1 MAFWIHK
8 RRFLDRDIFWNN
20 RNFNQKSFQ
29 PVLFVGGFVSAVYWS
44 NDGDDKQNNCVYIL
58 CCIHTILWGSVTN
71 QVCRVAWKE
80 SHFWDI
86 CDPPKRRQVSTNCSP
101 NPSGTLN
108 STHWTW
114 SASLPILIIQ
124 LYSVIVAQER
134 IGLTKWGPCCSKG
147 GQGYPQDKSL
157 SSG

>member
-1 MAFWIHK
+1 MALWIHK
-8 RRFLDRDIFWNN
+8 RRFLDMDIFWNN

-29 PVLFVGGFVSAVYWS
+29 PVLFVGGFVSTVYWS

-86 CDPPKRRQVSTNCSP
+86 CDPPKRHQVSTNCSP
-101 NPSGTLN
+101 NSSGTLN
-108 STHWTW
+108 STHWT
-114 SASLPILIIQ
+114 LIGILANPYNST
-124 LYSVIVAQER
+124 LFSHCSPRENWFNKV
-134 IGLTKWGPCCSKG
+134 GPLLFKRWTR
-147 GQGYPQDKSL
+147 L
-157 SSG
+157 STG